1 MKVQL
6 ATLVLADRG
15 YMQFKLH
22 LHDDLRADLTD
33 QGVDLREWLRDSL
46 YRHLKRRFGYSP
58 WFFFVIED
66 HTTAGEPTRPH
77 AHGSIEVRPM
87 DINRVKH
94 RSLLRKRRLVAKVGL
109 AEAERQ
115 LAWEL
120 TAIALKAAS
129 GNGGDLPRVAVQTGL
144 DQCRNLWR
152 RPPYLPLFNAAWVDY
167 AFKNAK
173 RVSKTLGENRLALPY
188 GPRGEAQ
195 RLWHLVTVGE
205 TEIRQWQDP

>member
-22 LHDDLRADLTD
+22 IHDDLRTELVG
-33 QGVDLREWLRDSL
+33 QGIELREWLRDSL

-66 HTTAGEPTRPH
+66 HTTAGDPTRPH

-87 DINRVKH
+87 DIRRVKH
-94 RSLLRKRRLVAKVGL
+94 RSPLRQRRLVAKLGL
-109 AEAERQ
+109 AEAERKF
-115 LAWEL
+115 AWEL

-129 GNGGDLPRVAVQTGL
+129 GNGGRLPRVASVSGL

-152 RPPYLPLFNAAWVDY
+152 RPPYHPLFNAAWVDY

-188 GPRGEAQ
+188 ELRREAQ
-195 RLWHLVTVGE
+195 LLWRLVTVGE
-205 TEIRQWQDP
+205 PAVSQWKP